1 MDSARQTHVY
11 SAKKEEC
18 AMDLIPS
25 FSVDHTR
32 IVPGI
37 FESRVDTLGEELV
50 TTFDVRLKK
59 PNAEPAIDPAAMHT
73 MEHIVATYLRN
84 HPKWKDK
91 LIYWGPMGC
100 LTGFYIIVKGR
111 PAARDMYPIILD
123 SFRYVSEFEG
133 EVPGATAEN
142 CGKYLMHDLPMAKWE
157 AKRYVEY
164 LTRAKEENIFE
175 YPKTERLTLED
186 GQAFFDS

>member
-1 MDSARQTHVY
+1 M
-11 SAKKEEC
+11 K
-18 AMDLIPS
+18 MIPS

-37 FESRVDTLGEELV
+37 FESRVDVIGEETV

-59 PNAEPAIDPAAMHT
+59 PNREPAIDPAAMHT

-84 HPKWKDK
+84 HPEWKDR

-100 LTGFYIIVKGR
+100 LTGFYMIVKGC
-111 PAARDMYPIILD
+111 PAASEMYPILLE
-123 SFRYVSEFEG
+123 SFRYMSGFEG
-133 EVPGATAEN
+133 EVPGATPEN

-157 AKRYVEY
+157 AAKFVAY
-164 LTRAKEENIFE
+164 LETADRGSMFE
-175 YPKTERLTLED
+175 YPKAGRLKLD
-186 GQAFFDS
+186 GGQEFFDS